1 MSTRNLAIGGGAI
14 AVLIFA
20 IVLASRGGHDKAT
33 AKHTTTAK
41 LDSKNTAKTSEGVT
55 GGNDVATT
63 DGTGE
68 QSGEQVAKSPT
79 GTGVRTNN
87 GQNGDEELAA
97 TGSDTTTTET
107 PTDETPTE
115 TGTGTATGTATAT
128 TTSPAATPKTKTGR
142 RPASGG
148 TLGGKQVVLEY
159 DNQTRDTKAAAPVHV
174 GKSDETAITKARSA
188 YASGNQRLFAGDP
201 DGAIKF
207 YRQALGYYPAYVA
220 GYRGLGLAYAQQG
233 NKAQAVKAFKTYVSS
248 VPTAKDAAL
257 IRKRIT
263 ALQAH

>member
-14 AVLIFA
+14 AVLVFA
-20 IVLASRGGHDKAT
+20 IVLASRGGHDKTT